1 VNKTNVAE
9 SRAGVQVAGMEAN
22 NEEAEDVE
30 LDDDYEGENAINQ
43 LAAIAKG
50 EQAIKKSNEQ

>member
-1 VNKTNVAE
+1 
-9 SRAGVQVAGMEAN
+9 METN

-30 LDDDYEGENAINQ
+30 LDDDYEGENAISQ

-50 EQAIKKSNEQ
+50 EQAIKKSNKQTNNNRLL